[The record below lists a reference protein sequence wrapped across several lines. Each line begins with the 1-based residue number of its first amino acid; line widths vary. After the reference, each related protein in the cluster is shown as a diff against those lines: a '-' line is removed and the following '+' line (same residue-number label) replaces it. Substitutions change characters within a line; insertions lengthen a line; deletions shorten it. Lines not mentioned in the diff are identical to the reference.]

1 MRWPGRPWNE
11 AVIYEAHVG
20 AFTPEGTYDALAE
33 HLHDLRELGITALEL
48 MPLADCPGARNW
60 GYDGA
65 LPFAPNESYGQPSDL
80 KRLIARAHALE
91 LMVLLD
97 VVYNHFGPS
106 GNYLHRYA
114 KSFFSDRH
122 TTPWG
127 AGMNFDGAGSHVVR
141 DFFIHNALY
150 WLEEFHFDGL
160 RLDAVHAIADHSKP
174 HILAELAERVRAAI
188 PDRQVHL
195 ILENDNNEA
204 HWLERDERGG
214 HAFIPPNGTT
224 TSIIAG
230 TSAHQGDGRILRRL
244 RRTILPGIL
253 HVHFQK
259 ALLYQGEVSGYRAGH
274 KRGEPSRH
282 LPPTAFIAFLQNHD
296 QIGNRAFGER
306 LSTIADPN
314 RVSLA
319 RAVLL
324 LSPQIPMLFMGDEW
338 QASTPFLYFVD
349 FVDDAALA
357 NAVRKGRRNEFLRL
371 KAFANAEAGAQ
382 IPDPTVMDTFARSR
396 LDWSEC
402 RSPPMRMFM
411 TNAKNFSRFAQGKL
425 FPCSASDL
433 MAPVRSSG
441 TILSMSFG
449 ISKANGC
456 GSS

>member
-1 MRWPGRPWNE
+1 MTTRGHDMPFGARVSDCGVTFALWAPEARTVHVIVDNGTPRPMSSFGDGWHKATVMEAHDGSGYRFCIDGALLIPDPASRFQPDGPFGDSRVVDPHGFLWLDDRWPGRPWNE

-33 HLHDLRELGITALEL
+33 HLHDLRELGITALEM

-122 TTPWG
+122 STPWG

-188 PDRQVHL
+188 PARQVHL
-195 ILENDNNEA
+195 ILEKMIIMRRIA
-204 HWLERDERGG
+204 IAVG

-230 TSAHQGDGRILRRL
+230 MSCSLG
-244 RRTILPGIL
+244 RRTDITKIGPNVLRGIL

-259 ALLYQGEVSGYRAGH
+259 ALSIRARCQVIAQAASAVSHRAT
-274 KRGEPSRH
+274 SRQQH
-282 LPPTAFIAFLQNHD
+282 SLPFCKIMIRSVTVLLVKGSRRSLIRTAFRL
-296 QIGNRAFGER
+296 RAPFFFYLRKSRCSSWEMNGR
-306 LSTIADPN
+306 L
-314 RVSLA
+314 R
-319 RAVLL
+319 
-324 LSPQIPMLFMGDEW
+324 
-338 QASTPFLYFVD
+338 
-349 FVDDAALA
+349 
-357 NAVRKGRRNEFLRL
+357 
-371 KAFANAEAGAQ
+371 
-382 IPDPTVMDTFARSR
+382 ARS
-396 LDWSEC
+396 C
-402 RSPPMRMFM
+402 
-411 TNAKNFSRFAQGKL
+411 T
-425 FPCSASDL
+425 
-433 MAPVRSSG
+433 SS
-441 TILSMSFG
+441 IL
-449 ISKANGC
+449 
-456 GSS
+456 